1 MIEFLKN
8 WCEEI
13 IVAVI
18 ISIIIESIL
27 PEGNHKKYVKVVIGI
42 YIIFTIL
49 NPILGKINTN
59 IEFENSINLPT
70 IETFSINT
78 NNIQEVYAKGLEQT
92 LKTNIEELGYIV
104 KNVSIIFDYN
114 YENIEQINLTIE
126 NNNIA
131 EIEKVEI
138 GNKQDTN
145 NKNDNYQELKK
156 YITENYNVHQDKII
170 IK

>member
-70 IETFSINT
+70 IETSSINT

-104 KNVSIIFDYN
+104 KNVNITFDYN